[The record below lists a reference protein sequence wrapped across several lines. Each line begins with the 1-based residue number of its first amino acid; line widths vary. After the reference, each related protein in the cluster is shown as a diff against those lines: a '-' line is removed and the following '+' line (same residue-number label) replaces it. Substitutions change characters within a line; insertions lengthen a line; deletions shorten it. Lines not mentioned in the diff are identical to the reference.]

1 MIFEVGGTTK
11 RVSVTDLGL
20 NNFRM
25 DLVGYYK
32 DNPEADRLPS
42 GIHAVM
48 AGNDPGVLFVLR
60 NVNPNVNIQ
69 DVHEIERV

>member
-1 MIFEVGGTTK
+1 
-11 RVSVTDLGL
+11 
-20 NNFRM
+20 M

-32 DNPEADRLPS
+32 DNPEADWLPS
-42 GIHAVM
+42 GIHDVM

-60 NVNPNVNIQ
+60 NVNPSVNIQ